1 MARSQGALHCTSIQN
16 GSVLVVCRLVQLRN
30 SVYRFVHFLSDP
42 IDVVG
47 IASRIYVYG
56 PFHIC
61 NEKLGRLISSER
73 VRSMLFVFEDKG
85 KFKAAEWILRVFF
98 KSVE

>member
-1 MARSQGALHCTSIQN
+1 MLRG
-16 GSVLVVCRLVQLRN
+16 LVQLRN

-47 IASRIYVYG
+47 IASRIYVDG

-61 NEKLGRLISSER
+61 NEKLGRLIFSER
-73 VRSMLFVFEDKG
+73 VRPMFFRFEDKS
-85 KFKAAEWILRVFF
+85 KFITAEWILRVFF